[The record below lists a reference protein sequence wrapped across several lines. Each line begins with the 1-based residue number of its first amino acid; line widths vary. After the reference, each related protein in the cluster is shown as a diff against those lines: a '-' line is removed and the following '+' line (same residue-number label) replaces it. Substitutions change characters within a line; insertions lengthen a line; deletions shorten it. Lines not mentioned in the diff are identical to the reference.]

1 MPSDLFRSELKML
14 DDISQILLE
23 LWLFHLTNSMFPP
36 QSNYCR
42 NPDKSA
48 KAWCYTTSEV
58 RWEYCAVP
66 ECASLAAGLSII
78 RAEVSRTISSAAKVI
93 RSLINLS
100 KKMYITVYIELIF
113 HQIASFSGS
122 PAC

>member
-14 DDISQILLE
+14 DDIFQILLE
-23 LWLFHLTNSMFPP
+23 LWLFHLINSMFPP

-78 RAEVSRTISSAAKVI
+78 RAEVSCTISRGEYSCTCRCHGKRVISAP
-93 RSLINLS
+93 S
-100 KKMYITVYIELIF
+100 KPLKLKLARHIL
-113 HQIASFSGS
+113 
-122 PAC
+122 